1 MEHLLASVLVVR
13 VPPLVVMAVVLIVA
27 VVLILIAV
35 ILEATM
41 VMMMT
46 LIISSTVLSNVL
58 LHIRQLFHQLLRQV
72 LEEIVLGCMRLL
84 HHSRVKASVVRH
96 LILIHKAWDRP
107 LHHLVHFW
115 LGLEEW
121 TCSDPCLCLA
131 QKSHAFGINLNS
143 L

>member
-27 VVLILIAV
+27 VVLILITV

-41 VMMMT
+41 VMMVT
-46 LIISSTVLSNVL
+46 RIVSTSVLSKVL
-58 LHIRQLFHQLLRQV
+58 LHICQLFHQLLRQV
-72 LEEIVLGCMRLL
+72 LEEIVLGGMGLL

-96 LILIHKAWDRP
+96 LILIHKARDWP

-115 LGLEEW
+115 LRLKEW
-121 TCSDPCLCLA
+121 TRSDPCLCLA
-131 QKSHAFGINLNS
+131 QKSSAFSINLDA